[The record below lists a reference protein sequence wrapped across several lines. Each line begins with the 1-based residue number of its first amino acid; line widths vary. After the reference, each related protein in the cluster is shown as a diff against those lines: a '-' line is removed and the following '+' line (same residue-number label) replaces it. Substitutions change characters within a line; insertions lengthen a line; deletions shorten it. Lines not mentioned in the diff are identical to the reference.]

1 MNHLCLRELAEIIGG
16 RLRLG
21 CMPPLGGELEPL
33 GRIATDSER
42 VRQGD
47 VFWGL
52 ATSEENGSW
61 RAEEAYARGAL
72 GAVVSGRRLEPWAG
86 KFSLEVEDAR
96 SALWRLARAMRRRF
110 TGTLVAVAGC
120 GLERA
125 ASELI
130 QAVLGGSASRS
141 RLPGGT
147 KPGSASRAYFDR
159 PANAADACDQ
169 DNEGALAL
177 RLVELGERE
186 RTGVVEL
193 RTGERGE
200 VERLANLC
208 CPHIGVLVGSGAAT
222 TVAQSKAELL
232 AALPESGIAIVDGD
246 DPGLRRA
253 VGQTA
258 AQVVWFGSGPHCD
271 VYGSD
276 VEWRGGGL
284 SLVVDGQ
291 PMHLPDCGRGE
302 ISAVLAA
309 YAVGRVLE
317 ISPRRIAAAFGR
329 YRPERETI
337 HEPNEELAFMS

>member
-1 MNHLCLRELAEIIGG
+1 MNHLCLRELAEIVGG

-21 CMPPLGGELEPL
+21 CMPPLGGEHEPL
-33 GRIATDSER
+33 GRITTDSER
-42 VRQGD
+42 VRPGD

-52 ATSEENGSW
+52 ATSEENSSW

-96 SALWRLARAMRRRF
+96 AALWRLARAMRRRF

-125 ASELI
+125 AADLI
-130 QAVLGGSASRS
+130 QAVLGGTASGS

-147 KPGSASRAYFDR
+147 TH
-159 PANAADACDQ
+159 AC
-169 DNEGALAL
+169 EREIEAGMAL
-177 RLVELGERE
+177 RLLELGERE
-186 RTGVVEL
+186 RTGVVAL
-193 RTGERGE
+193 RAGESGE

-208 CPHIGVLVGSGAAT
+208 CPHIGVLVGSGGAAT
-222 TVAQSKAELL
+222 LAQSQVELL

-246 DPGLRRA
+246 NAGLRSA
-253 VGQTA
+253 VGQSV

-276 VEWRGGGL
+276 VECRGGGL

-291 PMHLPDCGRGE
+291 SMHLPACGRGE

-317 ISPRRIAAAFGR
+317 ISPRRIAAALGR
-329 YRPERETI
+329 YRPEQETI
-337 HEPNEELAFMS
+337 HEPNEEYALMS